1 MFLIACGESKMNW
14 FLRKRTPLTDSKER
28 VKCLPLMQHP
38 VNYTTKTASSGSLFP
53 SIQFRSVTNIF
64 WTNLRP
70 QKYTQVVLKCYDK
83 CFQKQHR
90 HNLRNGNTI
99 QTSWCNCQMRYFL
112 YKFRSTDS
120 AITNFEKG
128 LGRVKIRRRFKI
140 NQVQCDFR
148 FKSIQ

>member
-1 MFLIACGESKMNW
+1 MNQRWIDFFGNVHRWQIRRNVLNAYHSCNILWITQPRLRPAEVYFLQSNLG
-14 FLRKRTPLTDSKER
+14 
-28 VKCLPLMQHP
+28 
-38 VNYTTKTASSGSLFP
+38 
-53 SIQFRSVTNIF
+53 RSQIFF

-90 HNLRNGNTI
+90 HNLCNGNTI
-99 QTSWCNCQMRYFL
+99 QTSRCNCQMRYFL

-128 LGRVKIRRRFKI
+128 LGIVKIRRRFKI

-148 FKSIQ
+148 FKNIQ